1 MGQEEIVSFLGENKG
16 KWFNVSQL
24 SLALDAST
32 DSVHACIKRMRKYSE
47 LNEKFVRLQFKRNI
61 SRDVLHFS
69 FKN

>member
-16 KWFNVSQL
+16 RWFNVSQL
-24 SLALDAST
+24 SLALN
-32 DSVHACIKRMRKYSE
+32 VPKVNINVCIMRMRKYSE

>member
-1 MGQEEIVSFLGENKG
+1 MGQEEIVSFLRENKG

-24 SLALDAST
+24 ALALDVSAEN
-32 DSVHACIKRMRKYSE
+32 VHTCVKRMRKYSE
-47 LNEKFVRLQFKRNI
+47 LNEKAVRLQFKRNV